1 MTEHDIAID
10 ERDAQSIAQMQHVL
24 APVDRVPIGLETRL
38 CAHVRTSRRP
48 TMATTSERVV
58 IAAVIVSVTTYGQ
71 GVGVWLAGIIVAAVY
86 ATWLV
91 GSSATDDVP
100 SR

>member
-1 MTEHDIAID
+1 MTDLDLTID

-24 APVDRVPIGLETRL
+24 APIGRVPISLETRL
-38 CAHVRTSRRP
+38 CAQMQTARRP

-71 GVGVWLAGIIVAAVY
+71 GVGVWLAGIIVATVY
-86 ATWLV
+86 ATWLIGANAGNEV
-91 GSSATDDVP
+91 RSS
-100 SR
+100 